1 MRTTTVGPGGK
12 YGGGKEARHTPQRL
26 EGLARV
32 VAKFQAT
39 NGEELKFELQR
50 ASGLEPTQVPVL
62 EVIPPRKL
70 LELGRTQF
78 VLSAAS
84 RRCRRSRRRTHLGQ
98 LATCFAGSTTAD
110 LRQEQ
115 QYPASASVVAL
126 AEISAVAASG
136 AIDAIPSDA
145 ERECAKHHNGRDRAI
160 PGFDSVG
167 ENRHRCRDQPEQQ
180 HKDLADS
187 DECEPST
194 HSSPASATPVA

>member
-1 MRTTTVGPGGK
+1 MGARYAAVPDGATAFSPLIMRTTTVGPGGK

-98 LATCFAGSTTAD
+98 LATCFAGSTTAA
-110 LRQEQ
+110 LRQKEQ
-115 QYPASASVVAL
+115 RHMRL
-126 AEISAVAASG
+126 EL
-136 AIDAIPSDA
+136 
-145 ERECAKHHNGRDRAI
+145 R
-160 PGFDSVG
+160 VG
-167 ENRHRCRDQPEQQ
+167 SLP
-180 HKDLADS
+180 
-187 DECEPST
+187 P
-194 HSSPASATPVA
+194 